1 MLSGAKHLPVRI
13 SFLAA
18 PFMTTR
24 PERRVTFLGYTTLAA
39 KRKFDLVI
47 LAAVILLS
55 ANFIAHATP
64 PSSVPVGGLAASQSA
79 TSTAASVVKPQA
91 YVSLEPVPRAR
102 TFSVA
107 VVAEIARGFHINSNK
122 PLDEFLIPTTLTAQL
137 PAGFR
142 EIETVYPSGQLL
154 KFSFSPDKPLSVYSG
169 SATFRMKF
177 EAAGDAPLGSQ
188 TIPLT
193 LRYQPCN
200 DTACLPPVKLP
211 IAVKI
216 EVAAADAKARPI
228 HPEIFTGA
236 KPPN

>member
-1 MLSGAKHLPVRI
+1 M
-13 SFLAA
+13 
-18 PFMTTR
+18 
-24 PERRVTFLGYTTLAA
+24 
-39 KRKFDLVI
+39 RKFDLAI
-47 LAAVILLS
+47 FAAVILFPTS
-55 ANFIAHATP
+55 FILRATP
-64 PSSVPVGGLAASQSA
+64 RSGLAGRLAASQSA

-142 EIETVYPSGQLL
+142 EIETVYPAGQLL
-154 KFSFSPDKPLSVYSG
+154 KFAFSPDKPLSVYSG
-169 SATFRMKF
+169 SAMFRMKF
-177 EAAGDAPLGSQ
+177 EAAADAPLGSQ

-200 DTACLPPVKLP
+200 DTACLPPVKVP
-211 IAVKI
+211 VVVKL

-228 HPEIFTGA
+228 HPEIFTTSGA
-236 KPPN
+236 KPLN